1 MSDLLI
7 VVILA
12 AGTLLMR
19 ASLVAILGEVTIPP
33 RLEQA
38 LRLVA
43 PAVLAGVV
51 VQALVFDGDG
61 FRTAWS
67 WYLGAAIAAAV
78 AWRTRSI
85 PWTLAAGMAAVW
97 ALGAVL

>member
-1 MSDLLI
+1 M
-7 VVILA
+7 VVLGLS

-19 ASLVAILGEVTIPP
+19 ASLAAILGDVVIPP

-51 VQALVFDGDG
+51 VQGLILDGGG
-61 FRTAWS
+61 FQTAVS
-67 WYLGAAIAAAV
+67 WYVAAV
-78 AWRTRSI
+78 VAAGVAWKTRSI
-85 PWTLAAGMAAVW
+85 PWTLAAGMTAVW
-97 ALGAVL
+97 ILEAVL